1 MAIPNALPTHDGEWT
16 AYEPETASTVCRGDR
31 LWYVNGMNTSPEQHR
46 SAAVRL
52 ANIAHHK
59 VLGLYNMEGNPLT
72 LQVGAA
78 LGRLGNDS
86 GVQHALRAIIGGLV
100 PMTGLV
106 PGLREFLAQ
115 SSITTAGS
123 VTHVAS
129 FLLDIEQCLK
139 DYVLQP
145 VARAAAVSA
154 SVAAQSLTTLVPGSP
169 LLPGVVPL
177 PGRIA
182 APLGLGFSP
191 DLGNLALSDHPVTGS
206 GATSA
211 RSAPAAGSFALP
223 SRVKEQAAAAVL
235 GAGNVATAVLF
246 RRLCEECRGNAAIHI
261 VCHSQGNLIVSNA
274 LASLCWARSDRSLGT
289 IHVYALASPVPT
301 GNWPRHL
308 SVICHIYT
316 VTSDPV
322 PRLSMGQSYG
332 SGATVVATGRSFDF
346 GDHDVQRYLGIPEF
360 VQAITRAMGVPCR

>member
-1 MAIPNALPTHDGEWT
+1 MAIPNALPTRDGEWT

-52 ANIAHHK
+52 ANIACHK
-59 VLGLYNMEGNPLT
+59 VLGLYNMEGNQLT
-72 LQVGAA
+72 FQVGEA
-78 LGRLGNDS
+78 LRRLGNDS
-86 GVQHALRAIIGGLV
+86 AVQHALQAIIGGLV
-100 PMTGLV
+100 PMTVLV

-115 SSITTAGS
+115 SSITTAGT
-123 VTHVAS
+123 VTQVAS

-139 DYVLQP
+139 DYVLQL

-154 SVAAQSLTTLVPGSP
+154 SVAAQSLTTQMMGSP

-177 PGRIA
+177 LGRVA

-191 DLGNLALSDHPVTGS
+191 GLGNLALSDHPVPGG

-246 RRLCEECRGNAAIHI
+246 RQLCKECHGNAAIHI

-274 LASLCWARSDRSLGT
+274 LASLCWARGNRSLGT
-289 IHVYALASPVPT
+289 IHVYALAFPALEVH
-301 GNWPRHL
+301 WPQHL
-308 SVICHIYT
+308 SVILYPYRF
-316 VTSDPV
+316 TSDPISWGS
-322 PRLSMGQSYG
+322 LGWSYG
-332 SGATVVATGRSFDF
+332 SGATVVATGRPSNL
-346 GDHDVQRYLGIPEF
+346 GDHDVQRYLAIPQF
-360 VQAITRAMGVPCR
+360 IQAIARAMGVPCR